1 MKKQLIK
8 ELNNLPELPT
18 HIIELNEFKKDGTLY
33 NLRSAYISGNAE
45 LRTTFDDELINIQQN
60 STVPNTK
67 TSTDYAE

>member
-1 MKKQLIK
+1 MR
-8 ELNNLPELPT
+8 NLT
-18 HIIELNEFKKDGTLY
+18 NFKKDGTLY

>member
-1 MKKQLIK
+1 AVSKGNSDLLRLINEK
-8 ELNNLPELPT
+8 
-18 HIIELNEFKKDGTLY
+18 LNEFKKDGTLY